1 MLPELISSNFVNMIN
16 LSPTD
21 CFFISSII
29 SETLFFLT
37 STTSLFSRSEYF
49 SLNAK
54 KFSSLDIFLAFDNR
68 Y

>member
-37 STTSLFSRSEYF
+37 SLPEIGEYVF
-49 SLNAK
+49 PNLENK
-54 KFSSLDIFLAFDNR
+54 IFM
-68 Y
+68 

>member
-37 STTSLFSRSEYF
+37 SLPDMGEYVF
-49 SLNAK
+49 PNLENK
-54 KFSSLDIFLAFDNR
+54 IFM
-68 Y
+68 